1 MADVKSDPM
10 TDGVALDGAYL
21 RSQAKEALD
30 TFFAPVVGA
39 IKGFS
44 RHTRPGVSGEGHEPG
59 DVSDI
64 TQPET

>member
-1 MADVKSDPM
+1 MADAKSDPM

-39 IKGFS
+39 FKGFS
-44 RHTRPGVSGEGHEPG
+44 RHTHPGALG
-59 DVSDI
+59 DARESAARVDRKDC
-64 TQPET
+64 P